1 VGLPKGSP
9 LLLKNICLTIHPGE
23 RVALV
28 GYNGSGKTTLIKLI
42 MRLYDPNEGDIL
54 YNGINIRDY
63 DVHDYRRRIGTIFQD
78 FRISAATVGEN
89 VVLDKDEETIERKCG
104 PAVIKALEYSGFKER
119 KFHLKTHTAAA

>member
-1 VGLPKGSP
+1 